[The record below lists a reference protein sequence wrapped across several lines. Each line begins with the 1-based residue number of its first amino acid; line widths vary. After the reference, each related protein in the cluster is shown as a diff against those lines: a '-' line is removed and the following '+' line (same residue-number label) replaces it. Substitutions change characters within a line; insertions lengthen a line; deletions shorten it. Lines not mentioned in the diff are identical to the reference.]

1 MGFDCLAERT
11 LALAH
16 ARRLLDAGA
25 GQDRRV
31 ARVVK
36 LLNRYLESGNRVIGN
51 FGAANPDAAAR
62 DVIDTLRENDLAGVR
77 VGVVHGDD
85 VKDQVLQQ
93 NLALP
98 ELGTTARAM
107 ATNIVSANA
116 YIGAE
121 PIVAAL
127 EQGAQFVLGGRLADP
142 SLFVGPICHELGWA
156 LDDWHRMG
164 IATMVGHLLE
174 CGVHSTGGNFEDPP
188 YRVVPDPHNLAYPLA
203 EVTNDEIIITKL
215 EGTGG
220 AVNLLTTKTQLAYEI
235 HDPTRYLTPDVTADF
250 SQITITEV
258 GPDRVRVEGASGRQR
273 PDTLKV
279 LVGIDLGW
287 KAVGEISYAGP
298 GCLERARRGE
308 EIVRKRLEPLAAE
321 IDEIRF
327 DLVGLNSLAGGVIG
341 GGYPPEVRLRVAA
354 RCRNRQVAE
363 AVSYEVEYLY
373 FGPAGAGGATGSVVP
388 AIGVTP
394 AFIPRASV
402 NLQTEVL
409 VS

>member
-1 MGFDCLAERT
+1 VRKLQDQ
-11 LALAH
+11 
-16 ARRLLDAGA
+16 GA

-31 ARVVK
+31 GRLVK

-62 DVIDTLRENDLAGVR
+62 EVIDTLRENDLAGVR
-77 VGVVHGDD
+77 VGVIHGDD
-85 VKDQVLQQ
+85 VKDQVIAQDLS
-93 NLALP
+93 LP

-107 ATNIVSANA
+107 AGKIVSANA

-121 PIVAAL
+121 QIVAAL
-127 EQGAQFVLGGRLADP
+127 QQDAQFVLGGRLADP

-164 IATMVGHLLE
+164 VATMVGHLLE

-188 YRVVPDPHNLAYPLA
+188 YRLVPDPHNLGYPLA
-203 EVTNDEIIITKL
+203 EVTEDEIIITKL

-220 AVNLLTTKTQLAYEI
+220 AVNLQTTKTQLAYEI
-235 HDPTRYLTPDVTADF
+235 HDPTNYLTPDVTADF
-250 SQITITEV
+250 SQVIVTEV
-258 GPDRVRVEGASGRQR
+258 GPNRVRVQGATGRAR

-279 LVGIDLGW
+279 LVGVDLGW
-287 KAVGEISYAGP
+287 KALGEISYAGP

-308 EIVRKRLEPLAAE
+308 EIVRKRLESLAGE
-321 IDEIRF
+321 IDEIRY
-327 DLVGLNSLAGGVIG
+327 DLVGLTSLAGGVMNA
-341 GGYPPEVRLRVAA
+341 GYPPEVRLRVAA
-354 RCRNRQVAE
+354 RCRSRQAAD

-394 AFIPRASV
+394 AFVPRASV
-402 NLQTEVL
+402 NLEMELL